1 MTKNKNPLYYPAMS
15 DNTDTNTDTKPQ
27 ENEWAKRECGALW
40 LRQSTNQKYFSGHV
54 TLQDEMGVETKQNL
68 VIFSNK
74 HKKKDNHPD
83 FRIYKSEPKGQAAPR
98 SEQEE
103 VQAAVVE
110 EELI

>member
-1 MTKNKNPLYYPAMS
+1 MS
-15 DNTDTNTDTKPQ
+15 KNTDTDTETNTETKPQ

-74 HKKKDNHPD
+74 HKKKENHPD
-83 FRIYKSEPKGQAAPR
+83 FRIYKSEPKGQTSYAKA
-98 SEQEE
+98 EAQEE
-103 VQAAVVE
+103 TQEAVVE